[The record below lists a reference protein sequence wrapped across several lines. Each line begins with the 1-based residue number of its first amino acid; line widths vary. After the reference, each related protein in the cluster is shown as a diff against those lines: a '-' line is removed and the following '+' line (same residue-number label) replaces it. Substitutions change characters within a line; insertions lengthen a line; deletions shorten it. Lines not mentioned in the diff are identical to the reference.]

1 MATSTLSLPQ
11 PKSLIRP
18 THWSK
23 EVENAYRFQLAGYR
37 DEMEYKRVR
46 QVVEVLDFIYKFF
59 LIHCIILFNRLMCG
73 QIVALLRNYNVEK
86 MDFFIILINFVNV
99 QIKKSI
105 NVKYIHIKNKY
116 I

>member
-1 MATSTLSLPQ
+1 MATAAMTTLE

-46 QVVEVLDFIYKFF
+46 QVAEV
-59 LIHCIILFNRLMCG
+59 RS
-73 QIVALLRNYNVEK
+73 
-86 MDFFIILINFVNV
+86 FIILSFARF
-99 QIKKSI
+99 
-105 NVKYIHIKNKY
+105 
-116 I
+116 